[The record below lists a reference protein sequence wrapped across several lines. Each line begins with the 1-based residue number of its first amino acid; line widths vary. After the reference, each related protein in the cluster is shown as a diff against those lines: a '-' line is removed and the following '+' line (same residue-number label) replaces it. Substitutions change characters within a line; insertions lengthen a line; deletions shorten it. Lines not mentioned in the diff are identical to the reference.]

1 MSDPAGGPRATDT
14 PETDLP
20 EANLLLEEHDEAAS
34 ALVNLVVVLA
44 DNKWFLGLHTSE
56 WAVGAPVL
64 ESSVACAAISQG
76 HMGQARVLYPLLEE
90 LPSTV
95 SSTPPGEGGRSRRY
109 AVTALD
115 APFPTWPRVV
125 AALLLIDGA
134 LNTLLGALRGTGYT
148 PLARRVGRMLE
159 DERFHRDFADGRV
172 RELCTFPR
180 GAELLAAEVE
190 VLLPEML
197 CWFGPGDEPGV
208 RALREEGYV
217 TGDGDV
223 WRAGYLERVLGI
235 LGEAGISPEH
245 EELPWERWNHLQR
258 RLNPA

>member
-1 MSDPAGGPRATDT
+1 MSDTAA
-14 PETDLP
+14 DLL
-20 EANLLLEEHDEAAS
+20 ANTHDEASA

-64 ESSVACAAISQG
+64 ESSVACAAIAQG

-95 SSTPPGEGGRSRRY
+95 SSTPPGEGGRTRRY
-109 AVTALD
+109 ALAALD
-115 APFPTWPRVV
+115 EPFPTWPRVV

-134 LNTLLGALRGTGYT
+134 LNTLLGALRGTGYA

-159 DERFHRDFADGRV
+159 DEGLHRDFADGRV
-172 RELCTFPR
+172 RELCAFPR
-180 GAELLAAEVE
+180 GAELLSAEVDA
-190 VLLPEML
+190 LLPEML

-208 RALREEGYV
+208 RALREEGFV
-217 TGDGDV
+217 TGDGDA
-223 WRAGYLERVLGI
+223 WRASYLEHVLGV
-235 LGEAGISPEH
+235 LGEVGIHPMGELRPGAVRGAALLH

-258 RLNPA
+258 RLNP